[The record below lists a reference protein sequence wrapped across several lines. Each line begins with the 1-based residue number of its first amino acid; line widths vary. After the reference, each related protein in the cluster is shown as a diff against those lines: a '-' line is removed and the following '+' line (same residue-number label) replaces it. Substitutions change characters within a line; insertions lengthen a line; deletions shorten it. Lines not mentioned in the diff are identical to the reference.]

1 MTRTTA
7 AVLGALIGGVALI
20 RPIQSAIGG
29 AGTGSPAE
37 LIGGALAGALVGA
50 GLHALLAKRRRA

>member
-7 AVLGALIGGVALI
+7 AVLGALIGGLLLI
-20 RPIQSAIGG
+20 PPVQATLGG

-37 LIGGALAGALVGA
+37 LIGGALLGALVGA
-50 GLHALLAKRRRA
+50 GLHGLLAKRRRA

>member
-7 AVLGALIGGVALI
+7 AILGALTGCLGVSPFA
-20 RPIQSAIGG
+20 QTAIGG